1 MNRTGRRSIP
11 VFKLV
16 VLLASMA
23 VAGVLTG
30 CGASDHASDRAS
42 SGGAS
47 GAGGGR
53 LTLSGASTAAPL
65 VNEMARRYESR
76 HPGVRIDVQTG
87 GSSRGV
93 ADVRRGTVDIG
104 MVSRPLGADE
114 SDLAA
119 HRIAMDG
126 VALIV
131 HRDNGVSELTR
142 QQIVDIYTG
151 RIDNWSA
158 VGRSSAPA
166 AITVV
171 NKADGRS
178 TLELFLAH
186 FKLKREDVRAD
197 VVIGENLHGIR
208 TVAGDPNAIG
218 YVSIGTAE
226 FERSNGVPIKLLPLD
241 GIEASTTNVLNG
253 TFPLSRPLNLVTMG
267 KRSPLV
273 DAFIALATSRDV
285 NDLVKAQFFVP
296 IAE

>member
-1 MNRTGRRSIP
+1 MNRTGR
-11 VFKLV
+11 LL
-16 VLLASMA
+16 VLLPAMA
-23 VAGVLTG
+23 VGAMLTG
-30 CGASDHASDRAS
+30 CGASGSVS
-42 SGGAS
+42 SGGF
-47 GAGGGR
+47 GEGR

-65 VNEMARRYESR
+65 VNEIARRFESQ

-93 ADVRRGTVDIG
+93 ADVRRGTVAIG
-104 MVSRPLGADE
+104 MVSRPLGTDE
-114 SDLAA
+114 SDLTA

-131 HRDNGVSELTR
+131 HRDNRVSELTR
-142 QQIVDIYTG
+142 QQIADIYTG

-158 VGRSSAPA
+158 VGGPDAP
-166 AITVV
+166 ITVV
-171 NKADGRS
+171 NKAEGRS

-186 FKLKREDVRAD
+186 FKLKREDIRAD

-208 TVAGDPNAIG
+208 TVAGDPHAIG

-226 FERSNGVPIKLLPLD
+226 FERFNGVPIRMLPLE
-241 GIEASTTNVLNG
+241 GVEASTANVRNA

-267 KRSPLV
+267 KRSPLA
-273 DAFIALATSRDV
+273 DAFLALATSRDV

-296 IAE
+296 SVE

>member
-1 MNRTGRRSIP
+1 MNRTGR
-11 VFKLV
+11 LV
-16 VLLASMA
+16 MLLPA
-23 VAGVLTG
+23 VAAAAVLTG
-30 CGASDHASDRAS
+30 CGASDRAS
-42 SGGAS
+42 SN

-65 VNEMARRYESR
+65 VNEIAKRFESR
-76 HPGVRIDVQTG
+76 HSGVRIDVQTG

-114 SDLAA
+114 SDLMA

-131 HRDNGVSELTR
+131 HRDNGVTGLTR

-151 RIDNWSA
+151 RIENWSA
-158 VGRSSAPA
+158 VGGPA
-166 AITVV
+166 APITVV
-171 NKADGRS
+171 NKAEGRS

-186 FKLKREDVRAD
+186 FKLKREEIRAD
-197 VVIGENLHGIR
+197 VVIGENLHGIQ

-241 GIEASTTNVLNG
+241 GIEASTANVLNG
-253 TFPLSRPLNLVTMG
+253 TFALSRPLNLVTKG
-267 KRSPLV
+267 NRSPLAG
-273 DAFIALATSRDV
+273 AFISLATSRDV

-296 IAE
+296 VVE

>member
-1 MNRTGRRSIP
+1 MRTTSRSRR
-11 VFKLV
+11 L
-16 VLLASMA
+16 VLLLSAMA
-23 VAGVLTG
+23 AGAMLTVTG
-30 CGASDHASDRAS
+30 CGRSDRAS
-42 SGGAS
+42 SNRLGE
-47 GAGGGR
+47 GR

-65 VNEMARRYESR
+65 VNEIARRFESR
-76 HPGVRIDVQTG
+76 RPGVRIDVQTG

-104 MVSRPLGADE
+104 MVSRPLGTDE
-114 SDLAA
+114 SDLTA
-119 HRIAMDG
+119 HRIALDG

-131 HRDNGVSELTR
+131 HRDNRVSELTR

-158 VGRSSAPA
+158 VGGTSAP
-166 AITVV
+166 ITVV
-171 NKADGRS
+171 NKAEGRS

-186 FKLKREDVRAD
+186 FKLKREEIRAD

-226 FERSNGVPIKLLPLD
+226 YERSNGVPIKMLPLE
-241 GIEASTTNVLNG
+241 GIEASTANVLNA

-273 DAFIALATSRDV
+273 DAFIALATSKDV

-296 IAE
+296 IAD

>member
-1 MNRTGRRSIP
+1 MNRTAR
-11 VFKLV
+11 LA
-16 VLLASMA
+16 VLLSAMA
-23 VAGVLTG
+23 VGAVLAG
-30 CGASDHASDRAS
+30 CGGSGPVS
-42 SGGAS
+42 SGGFRE
-47 GAGGGR
+47 GR

-65 VNEMARRYESR
+65 VNEIARRFESR

-93 ADVRRGTVDIG
+93 ADVRRGSVDIG
-104 MVSRPLGADE
+104 MVSRPLGTDE
-114 SDLAA
+114 GELTA

-131 HRDNGVSELTR
+131 HHDNAVSGLTR

-151 RIDNWSA
+151 RIENWSA
-158 VGRSSAPA
+158 VGGPSAP
-166 AITVV
+166 ITVI
-171 NKADGRS
+171 NKAEGRS

-186 FKLKREDVRAD
+186 FRLKREDIRAD
-197 VVIGENLHGIR
+197 VVIGENLHGIL

-226 FERSNGVPIKLLPLD
+226 FERSTGVPIKILPLD
-241 GIEASTTNVLNG
+241 GIEASTTNVRNA
-253 TFPLSRPLNLVTMG
+253 TFPLSRPLNLVTRG
-267 KRSPLV
+267 ERSPLV
-273 DAFIALATSRDV
+273 DAFLALATSRDV

>member
-1 MNRTGRRSIP
+1 MNPTRR
-11 VFKLV
+11 
-16 VLLASMA
+16 LAVMLFVILPAMAGSML
-23 VAGVLTG
+23 AG
-30 CGASDHASDRAS
+30 CSRAHPE
-42 SGGAS
+42 GGTS
-47 GAGGGR
+47 NGFGDGR

-65 VNEMARRYESR
+65 VNEIARRFESQ

-114 SDLAA
+114 HELTA

-131 HRDNGVSELTR
+131 HRDNPVTALTR

-158 VGRSSAPA
+158 VGGPSAR
-166 AITVV
+166 ITVV
-171 NKADGRS
+171 NKAEGRS

-186 FKLKREDVRAD
+186 FQVKREDIRAD
-197 VVIGENLHGIR
+197 VVIGENLHGIH
-208 TVAGDPNAIG
+208 TVAGDPNAIC

-226 FERSNGVPIKLLPLD
+226 FERSNGVAIKLLPLD
-241 GIEASTTNVLNG
+241 GVEASTANVRKAM
-253 TFPLSRPLNLVTMG
+253 FPLSRPLNLVTTG
-267 KRSPLV
+267 KRSPLA
-273 DAFIALATSRDV
+273 DAFIALARSRDV

>member
-1 MNRTGRRSIP
+1 MWQVFEDDEMTRRT
-11 VFKLV
+11 VLV
-16 VLLASMA
+16 SMMSVVIAA
-23 VAGVLTG
+23 VAGCRG
-30 CGASDHASDRAS
+30 SSGASS
-42 SGGAS
+42 SNGFGD
-47 GAGGGR
+47 GR

-65 VNEMARRYESR
+65 VNEIARRFESQ
-76 HPGVRIDVQTG
+76 HQGVRIDVQTG

-93 ADVRRGTVDIG
+93 ADVRRGTVNIG
-104 MVSRPLGADE
+104 MVSRPLTADE
-114 SDLAA
+114 NELTA

-131 HRDNGVSELTR
+131 HRDNRVAELTR
-142 QQIVDIYTG
+142 QQIMDIYTG
-151 RIDNWSA
+151 RIANWSA
-158 VGRSSAPA
+158 VGGTPAP
-166 AITVV
+166 ITVV
-171 NKADGRS
+171 NKAEGRS

-186 FKLKREDVRAD
+186 FKLKREDIRAQ

-241 GIEASTTNVLNG
+241 GVEASTANVLNG
-253 TFPLSRPLNLVTMG
+253 RFPLSRPLNLVTMG
-267 KRSPLV
+267 RRTPLV

-296 IAE
+296 VAN

>member
-1 MNRTGRRSIP
+1 MNRTGR
-11 VFKLV
+11 LD
-16 VLLASMA
+16 VLLLSAIVIAA
-23 VAGVLTG
+23 VLSG
-30 CGASDHASDRAS
+30 CGKSNRTSS
-42 SGGAS
+42 SGFGD
-47 GAGGGR
+47 GR

-65 VNEMARRYESR
+65 VNEIARRFESR

-104 MVSRPLGADE
+104 MVSRPLGSDE
-114 SDLAA
+114 RDLTA
-119 HRIAMDG
+119 HCIAMDG

-131 HRDNGVSELTR
+131 HRDNGVSELSR
-142 QQIVDIYTG
+142 QQIIDIYTG
-151 RIDNWSA
+151 RIDDWSA
-158 VGRSSAPA
+158 VGGRPAP
-166 AITVV
+166 ITVV
-171 NKADGRS
+171 NKAEGRS

-186 FKLKREDVRAD
+186 FKLKREDIHAD

-226 FERSNGVPIKLLPLD
+226 FERSNGVPIRLLPLD
-241 GIEASTTNVLNG
+241 TIEASTANVLNA
-253 TFPLSRPLNLVTMG
+253 TFPLSRPLNLVTVG

-273 DAFIALATSRDV
+273 DAFIALATSKDV

>member
-1 MNRTGRRSIP
+1 MRSRRRLIAALFIFVAAIAGSM
-11 VFKLV
+11 
-16 VLLASMA
+16 LA
-23 VAGVLTG
+23 G
-30 CGASDHASDRAS
+30 CRRANPE
-42 SGGAS
+42 S
-47 GAGGGR
+47 GAAGGFGDGR

-65 VNEMARRYESR
+65 VNEIARRFESR

-93 ADVRRGTVDIG
+93 ADVRRGTVHIG

-114 SDLAA
+114 QELTA
-119 HRIAMDG
+119 HRIALDG

-131 HRDNGVSELTR
+131 HRDNPIAELTR
-142 QQIVDIYTG
+142 QQIIEIYTG

-158 VGRSSAPA
+158 VGGPDAP
-166 AITVV
+166 ITVV
-171 NKADGRS
+171 NKAEGRS
-178 TLELFLAH
+178 TLELFLSH
-186 FKLKREDVRAD
+186 FKLKREDIRAD
-197 VVIGENLHGIR
+197 VVIGENLHGIH

-226 FERSNGVPIKLLPLD
+226 FERSSGVKIKLLPLD
-241 GIEASTTNVLNG
+241 GVEASTANVRNA
-253 TFPLSRPLNLVTMG
+253 TFPLSRPLNLVTTG
-267 KRSPLV
+267 ARTPLA

>member
-1 MNRTGRRSIP
+1 MNRTRR
-11 VFKLV
+11 LA
-16 VLLASMA
+16 LLLPAIA
-23 VAGVLTG
+23 AGAMLAG
-30 CGASDHASDRAS
+30 CGAQAPVS
-42 SGGAS
+42 SNGFGE
-47 GAGGGR
+47 GR

-65 VNEMARRYESR
+65 VNEIARRFESL

-93 ADVRRGTVDIG
+93 ADVRRDTVDIG

-114 SDLAA
+114 SDLTA

-131 HRDNGVSELTR
+131 HRDNGVSALTR

-151 RIDNWSA
+151 RSENWSA
-158 VGRSSAPA
+158 VGGPSAP
-166 AITVV
+166 ITVV
-171 NKADGRS
+171 NKAEGRS

-186 FKLKREDVRAD
+186 FKLKREDIRAD

-226 FERSNGVPIKLLPLD
+226 FERSNGVPIKMLPLE
-241 GIEASTTNVLNG
+241 GIEASTANVRNA

-267 KRSPLV
+267 KGSPLV

-296 IAE
+296 VAE